1 MNISSDEDQQK
12 KERNRSCIDEEE
24 SEKRNAKNIKIFTKK
39 EIIKIISEAK
49 DNDLHSTSRK
59 YNIDRKHSK

>member
-24 SEKRNAKNIKIFTKK
+24 SEKRNAKNIKI

-59 YNIDRKHSK
+59 YNIDRKHSR